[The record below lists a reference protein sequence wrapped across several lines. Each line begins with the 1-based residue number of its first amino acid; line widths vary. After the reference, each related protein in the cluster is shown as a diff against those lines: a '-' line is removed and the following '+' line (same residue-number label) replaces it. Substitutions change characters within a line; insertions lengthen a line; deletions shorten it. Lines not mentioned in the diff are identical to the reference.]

1 MKNLI
6 TISAP
11 SGTGKTTL
19 CKALQNQFPDLKWS
33 ISYTTRTKRN
43 TEQDGIDYYFILEN
57 KFKELIDEG
66 YFIEWEKVH
75 GNFYGTSKETVL
87 DTIIKKNILLIE
99 MDVKGAL
106 LIKKLYPN
114 NTFSIFIIPPSV
126 NHLRNRLIK
135 RGTDSIERINIRL
148 QRFQKEMEYIDKFDQ
163 TLINKDLKLAKN
175 QLVNIINKI
184 KKGERNGT

>member
-33 ISYTTRTKRN
+33 ISYTTRPKRN
-43 TEQDGIDYYFILEN
+43 TEEDGIDYYFILEN
-57 KFKELIDEG
+57 KFKELIDKG

-175 QLVNIINKI
+175 QLIKIINNI

>member
-43 TEQDGIDYYFILEN
+43 TEQDGIDYYFISEN
-57 KFKELIDEG
+57 KFKELIDKG

>member
-19 CKALQNQFPDLKWS
+19 CKALQDKFPDIKWS
-33 ISYTTRTKRN
+33 ISYTTRKKRN
-43 TEQDGIDYYFILEN
+43 TEEDGIDYYFILEN

-66 YFIEWEKVH
+66 YFLEWEKVH

-175 QLVNIINKI
+175 QLIKIINNI

>member
-43 TEQDGIDYYFILEN
+43 TEQDGIDYYFISEN
-57 KFKELIDEG
+57 KFKELIDKG

-175 QLVNIINKI
+175 QLIKIINNI

>member
-1 MKNLI
+1 MINLI

-43 TEQDGIDYYFILEN
+43 TEQDGIDYYFISEN
-57 KFKELIDEG
+57 KFKELIDKG